1 MEIYLFEGDNWKNY
15 IPISYTKGI
24 WDIRVGL
31 FTQKERFER
40 FFNKKV
46 KVYSY
51 REYIKSDEIPKPGDL
66 NINPMIKDP
75 SLLPEIREG
84 EIIISYGEKIAF
96 RTTNEN
102 KDYRV
107 IELDIPFYRYLYE
120 IIDEFPDIL
129 RDDIINNYKFNNK
142 KLTNIIGDNIYI
154 DEDVKIIEP
163 VFIDTKN
170 GPVVIRKGTLIE
182 PFSYIEGPAY
192 FGENCLIKSGTRI
205 TGGNY
210 FGTYSKVSGEI
221 EHTIFSGYSNKQH
234 FGFLGHSYI
243 GEWVNL
249 GAGTTNSDL
258 KNNYS
263 EIKINIEDKEINT
276 NLRFLGL
283 MIGEHSK
290 SAINTSFN
298 TGTIVSPFANIFT
311 RNFPPKYIPP
321 FSWVG
326 EKIERYEIE
335 KAIKTAEIVMG
346 RRGVTMSEEYRK
358 MIYKLF
364 EESESI
370 WQRFQS

>member
-24 WDIRVGL
+24 WDIRVGI

-40 FFNKKV
+40 FFKKQV

-66 NINPMIKDP
+66 NINPMVKDP
-75 SLLPEIREG
+75 SLLPEIKEG
-84 EIIISYGEKIAF
+84 EIILSYGEKIAF
-96 RTTNEN
+96 RTTERN
-102 KDYRV
+102 KDYRI
-107 IELDIPFYRYLYE
+107 IELDIPFYKYLYE
-120 IIDEFPDIL
+120 IVDEFPEILKVDIL
-129 RDDIINNYKFNNK
+129 NNFTFNNIK
-142 KLTNIIGDNIYI
+142 RMNVIGENLCI
-154 DEDVKIIEP
+154 DENVNIIEP
-163 VFIDTKN
+163 VYIDSRK
-170 GPVVIRKGTLIE
+170 GPVIIRKGSTIE
-182 PFSYIEGPAY
+182 PFTYIEGPAY
-192 FGENCLIKSGTRI
+192 IGEDCFIKSGTRI

-210 FGTYSKVSGEI
+210 FGTHSKIAGEI
-221 EHTIFSGYSNKQH
+221 EHTIFLGYSNKQH
-234 FGFLGHSYI
+234 YGFLGHSYV

-263 EIKINIEDKEINT
+263 EIKITIEEKEINT

-283 MIGEHSK
+283 MVGEHSK

-298 TGTIVSPFANIFT
+298 TGTIVSPFSNVFV

-326 EKIERYEIE
+326 EQISRYELE
-335 KAIKTAEIVMG
+335 KALKTAEIVMS
-346 RRGVTMSEEYRK
+346 RREITMNEEYRN
-358 MIYKLF
+358 MIIKLF
-364 EESESI
+364 EESNTI
-370 WQRFQS
+370 WQKFLS